1 MFRKSLRLMSL
12 VTACIMLTSIL
23 ASAASAA
30 VATLVSPKSKTLDG
44 RMVDVTVSYDSESA
58 NIKIDTVVLY
68 IDSKIY
74 EKKKLDVPSQKGMV
88 SFDWDTASYARGQH
102 LMEVKLFANNKIV
115 TSVSGSGIVSDQV
128 FDNTAPVVKFEN
140 LKDSDVISGKKVIS
154 ISAKDNSGEAPIV
167 SLLVDKK
174 LKLMQ
179 NCAPYSYTLD
189 TTALDDGEH
198 FIDIYA
204 FDNDGNQSE
213 RISYKVVVNN
223 GGSALGNLDAP
234 AVKVASAPSVK
245 AGAEDASARNAAS
258 DITAAV
264 TAADKTASAAV
275 TGDAKGVFGQGNQA
289 PTAAVA
295 PAEKA
300 GVQNSAQEAL
310 AAPKRG
316 EAQALVV
323 ASAPAAVAQP
333 KAEAKAVELSVAA
346 LNAGSVSRVPSA
358 RLMANAGAGAVA
370 VSAPVN
376 LDVPKADADLGTPYK
391 IAKADVSGK
400 VALAAKER
408 ANLVLPQSGKAKIRD
423 IVNAN
428 GGVVLWDGKTKT
440 VTAYINNVKVEM
452 TIGSRTIKANGKSLT
467 VNMIPKI
474 QNGRTIIDV
483 SDLKRA
489 MDLAKETN

>member
-12 VTACIMLTSIL
+12 VTACIMLSSIL

-58 NIKIDTVVLY
+58 NVKIDTVVLY

-74 EKKKLDVPSQKGMV
+74 EKKRLDVPSQKGIV
-88 SFDWDTASYARGQH
+88 SFDWDTAPYSRGQH
-102 LMEVKLFANNKIV
+102 LMEVKLYAGNKIV
-115 TSVSGSGIVSDQV
+115 TSVSGSGIVSDQI
-128 FDNTAPVVKFEN
+128 FDNTAPVVSFEN

-154 ISAKDNSGEAPIV
+154 INAKDNSGEAPIV

-179 NCAPYSYTLD
+179 NNAPYTYTLD
-189 TTALDDGEH
+189 TTALEDGEH

-204 FDNDGNQSE
+204 FDNDGNQSD

-223 GGSALGNLDAP
+223 GGTALANLDAP
-234 AVKVASAPSVK
+234 SVKVDAAPSVK
-245 AGAEDASARNAAS
+245 AGAEVGAAREDSAG
-258 DITAAV
+258 I
-264 TAADKTASAAV
+264 SAAV
-275 TGDAKGVFGQGNQA
+275 VAGGKDSSAALSAGSAGVFDKGNGA
-289 PTAAVA
+289 PAPVLA

-300 GVQNSAQEAL
+300 GVQNEQIETASGIKTGSL
-310 AAPKRG
+310 
-316 EAQALVV
+316 QAMPV
-323 ASAPAAVAQP
+323 ASMPEVT
-333 KAEAKAVELSVAA
+333 AEAKAAAPVSLPVAA
-346 LNAGSVSRVPSA
+346 LSAVGVSQTPSA
-358 RLMANAGAGAVA
+358 KLMARADTGKVA
-370 VSAPVN
+370 VSAPVD
-376 LDVPKADADLGTPYK
+376 LDVPKVAEADLGTPYK
-391 IAKADVSGK
+391 VAKADISQK
-400 VALAAKER
+400 VALATAER
-408 ANLVLPQSGKAKIRD
+408 TNLVLPQSGKAKIRD

-452 TIGSRTIKANGKSLT
+452 TIGSRTIKVNGKSLT

-483 SDLKRA
+483 SDLK
-489 MDLAKETN
+489 